1 MDLSYLTR
9 RKHSQMNLAMISMH
23 TSPLA
28 PLGGKETGGMNVYV
42 RELTRELAA
51 RGIRIDVFTR
61 NRESETEVK
70 VEKFAPN
77 ARVVNIPTGRPDQ
90 YSKHDLY
97 LHIPDFVDGIL
108 RWAQTQGCAYD
119 ILHAHYWLSGSTAL
133 ELQRVWGQRPIVQMF
148 HTLGVMKNRVSRG
161 AYDRETETRI
171 RIEQHLLRKVD
182 RVVASTPRDKQQM
195 VELYA
200 ANPARIEI
208 IPPGVDLELFHPIDR
223 REARDFLETPLD
235 DLTVLFVGRLDPVK
249 GIDTWFRAMKLVVER
264 DPDLR
269 SKMCVCL
276 IGGDLDEDDAP
287 DTEYARLENL
297 KDELGI
303 GDMVTFLGRRSQA
316 TLPYYYSSAD
326 VVVMPSRYES
336 FGLAALEAMA
346 CGTPVVA
353 TDVGGLS
360 FVVRDGETGYLVPEG
375 DSQAMADCLL
385 KLLHGPELRARLGAN
400 GVVTAR
406 GYTWPTIADRIIGL
420 YDRVLQPGRND
431 HGRIE

>member
-1 MDLSYLTR
+1 
-9 RKHSQMNLAMISMH
+9 MNLAMISMH

-51 RGIRIDVFTR
+51 RGIHIDVFTR
-61 NRESETEVK
+61 NRESATEIK
-70 VEKFAPN
+70 VEKFASN
-77 ARVVNIPTGRPDQ
+77 ARVVNIPAGRPDQ

-97 LHIPDFVDGIL
+97 LHVPDFVEGIL
-108 RWAQTQGCAYD
+108 HWSQTQGCAYD

-133 ELQRVWGQRPIVQMF
+133 ELQRVWGKRPIIQMF
-148 HTLGVMKNRVSRG
+148 HTLGAMKNRVAHGS
-161 AYDRETETRI
+161 YDMETETRI
-171 RIEQHLLRKVD
+171 RIEQHLLRTVD

-208 IPPGVDLELFHPIDR
+208 IPPGVDIDLFQPIDR
-223 REARDFLETPLD
+223 HRARDFVEMPYD
-235 DLTVLFVGRLDPVK
+235 DLNVLFVGRLDPVK
-249 GIDTWFRAMKLVVER
+249 GIDTWFRAMKRVVQL
-264 DPDLR
+264 DPSVR

-276 IGGDLDEDDAP
+276 IGGDLDEEVAP

-297 KDELGI
+297 KEELGI
-303 GDMVTFLGRRSQA
+303 GDMVTFLGRRSQN

-346 CGTPVVA
+346 CGAPVVA
-353 TDVGGLS
+353 SDVGGLS
-360 FVVRDGETGYLVPEG
+360 FIVRDGETGYLVPEG
-375 DSQAMADCLL
+375 DSEAMADCLL
-385 KLLHGPELRARLGAN
+385 RLLHDPDTRHRLGAN
-400 GVVTAR
+400 GVLAAR
-406 GYTWPTIADRIIGL
+406 EYTWPVIADRIAGL
-420 YDRVLQPGRND
+420 YDTVLHPVRGGQKQNA
-431 HGRIE
+431 